1 MGFYQGPDNRKITG
15 GLKGKHRDKRKYEIG
30 NPPTFTT
37 LSAEDIRIKDR
48 TLGGNFKVRLKYT
61 TTANVLD
68 PATNTAKKV
77 KILEILE
84 TPANKELARRGII
97 IRGAKIRTEAG
108 LAVVTSRPG
117 QDGVINAVLL
127 KNESQRS

>member
-15 GLKGKHRDKRKYEIG
+15 GLKGNHRDKRKYEIG
-30 NPPTFTT
+30 NPSTLTT

-77 KILEILE
+77 KILEVLE

-127 KNESQRS
+127 KNESQGS